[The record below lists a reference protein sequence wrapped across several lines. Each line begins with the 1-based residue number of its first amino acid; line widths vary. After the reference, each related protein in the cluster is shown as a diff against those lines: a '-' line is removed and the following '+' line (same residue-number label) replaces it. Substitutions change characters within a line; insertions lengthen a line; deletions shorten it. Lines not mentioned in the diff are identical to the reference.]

1 MKIVYMGTPDFA
13 AVSLK
18 ALLDA
23 QYEITAVFTQ
33 PDKPKGRGHKLCFS
47 PVKELAVEHDIPVYQ
62 PVTLKDEAVQQQIR
76 ELAPDMIIVVAYGKL
91 LPEAV
96 LNIPPLGCINVH
108 GSLLPKYRGAAPIQW
123 SVLNGDKETGIT
135 TMYMAKGMDTGDII
149 LQKKTAI
156 GEDET
161 AAELFDRM
169 AQLGAQTLLDTIPL
183 LINGTAPR
191 IPQNEAEAT
200 HVSMLSKEQAQL
212 DFTRSADEV
221 HHFICGMSDWPCA
234 YTSVLGKR
242 LKVYRSHRSALTSDM
257 APGSVV
263 ESRDKLVVVC
273 GDKGC
278 VELTE
283 VQFDNSKRMDCG
295 AFLRGH
301 AVAVGTVLGE

>member
-1 MKIVYMGTPDFA
+1 MKIIYMGTPDFA
-13 AVSLK
+13 AVSLN

-23 QYEITAVFTQ
+23 GYDVMAVFTQ
-33 PDKPKGRGHKLCFS
+33 PDKPKGRGHKLAFS
-47 PVKELAVEHDIPVYQ
+47 PVKEIAVAHDIPVYQ
-62 PVTLKDEAVQQQIR
+62 PTTLKNEEIQQVIR
-76 ELAPDMIIVVAYGKL
+76 DMAPDMIVVVAYGKL

-96 LNIPPLGCINVH
+96 LNVPPLGCINVH

-149 LQKKTAI
+149 LQDVTTI

-169 AQLGAQTLLDTIPL
+169 AVLGAQTLLKTIPML
-183 LINGTAPR
+183 EAGTAPR
-191 IPQNEAEAT
+191 IPQDEAEAS
-200 HVSMLSKEQAQL
+200 HVSMLSKDQAQI
-212 DFTRSADEV
+212 DFTKTADEV

-234 YTSVLGKR
+234 FTAIDGKR
-242 LKVYRSHRSALTSDM
+242 LKVYRSHRSTLTSKQS
-257 APGSVV
+257 AGSVV
-263 ESRDKLVVVC
+263 ENKKVLTVVC
-273 GDKGC
+273 GDGKC

-283 VQFDNSKRMDCG
+283 VQYDNGKRMAAD

-301 AVAVGTVLGE
+301 SVEIGTVLG

>member
-1 MKIVYMGTPDFA
+1 MKIIYMGTPDFA
-13 AVSLK
+13 AVSLN

-23 QYEITAVFTQ
+23 GYDVMAVFTQ
-33 PDKPKGRGHKLCFS
+33 PDKPKGRGHKLAFS
-47 PVKELAVEHDIPVYQ
+47 PVKEIAVAHDIPVYQ
-62 PVTLKDEAVQQQIR
+62 PTTLKNEEIQQVIR
-76 ELAPDMIIVVAYGKL
+76 DMAPDMIVVVAYGKL

-96 LNIPPLGCINVH
+96 LNVPPLGCINVH

-149 LQKKTAI
+149 LQDVTPI

-169 AQLGAQTLLDTIPL
+169 AVLGAQTLLKTIPML
-183 LINGTAPR
+183 EAGTAPR
-191 IPQNEAEAT
+191 IPQDEAEAS
-200 HVSMLSKEQAQL
+200 HVSMLSKDQAQI
-212 DFTRSADEV
+212 DFTKTADEV

-234 YTSVLGKR
+234 FTAIDGKR
-242 LKVYRSHRSALTSDM
+242 LKVYRSHRSTLTSKQS
-257 APGSVV
+257 AGSVV
-263 ESRDKLVVVC
+263 ESKKVLTVVC
-273 GDKGC
+273 GDGKC

-283 VQFDNSKRMDCG
+283 VQYDNGKRMAAD

-301 AVAVGTVLGE
+301 SVEIGTVLG

>member
-1 MKIVYMGTPDFA
+1 MKIIYMGTPDFA
-13 AVSLK
+13 AVSLN

-23 QYEITAVFTQ
+23 GYDVMAVFTQ
-33 PDKPKGRGHKLCFS
+33 PDKPKGRGHKLAFS
-47 PVKELAVEHDIPVYQ
+47 PVKEIAVAHDIPVYQ
-62 PVTLKDEAVQQQIR
+62 PTTLKNEEIQQVIR
-76 ELAPDMIIVVAYGKL
+76 DMAPDMIVVVAYGKL

-96 LNIPPLGCINVH
+96 LNVPPLGCINVH

-149 LQKKTAI
+149 LQDVTPI

-169 AQLGAQTLLDTIPL
+169 AVLGAQTLLKTIPML
-183 LINGTAPR
+183 EAGTAPR
-191 IPQNEAEAT
+191 IPQDEAEAS
-200 HVSMLSKEQAQL
+200 HVSMLSKDQAQI
-212 DFTRSADEV
+212 DFTKTADEV

-234 YTSVLGKR
+234 FTAIDGKR
-242 LKVYRSHRSALTSDM
+242 LKVYRSHRSTLTSKQS
-257 APGSVV
+257 AGSVV
-263 ESRDKLVVVC
+263 ENKKVLTVVC
-273 GDKGC
+273 GDGKC

-283 VQFDNSKRMDCG
+283 VQYDNGKRMAAD

-301 AVAVGTVLGE
+301 SVEIGTVLG

>member
-1 MKIVYMGTPDFA
+1 MKIIYMGTPDFA
-13 AVSLK
+13 AVSLN

-23 QYEITAVFTQ
+23 GYDVMAVFTQ
-33 PDKPKGRGHKLCFS
+33 PDKPKGRGHKLAFS
-47 PVKELAVEHDIPVYQ
+47 PVKEIAVAHDIPVYQ
-62 PVTLKDEAVQQQIR
+62 PTTLKNEEVQQQIR
-76 ELAPDMIIVVAYGKL
+76 EMAPDMIVVVAYGKL

-96 LNIPPLGCINVH
+96 LNVPPLGCINVH

-149 LQKKTAI
+149 LQDVTPI

-169 AQLGAQTLLDTIPL
+169 AVLGAQTLLKTIPML
-183 LINGTAPR
+183 EAGTAPR
-191 IPQNEAEAT
+191 TPQNEAEAS
-200 HVSMLSKEQAQL
+200 HVSMLSKDQAQI
-212 DFTRSADEV
+212 DFTKTADEV

-234 YTSVLGKR
+234 FTAIDDKR
-242 LKVYRSHRSALTSDM
+242 LKVYRSHRSTLTSKQS
-257 APGSVV
+257 AGSVV
-263 ESRDKLVVVC
+263 ESKKVLTVVC
-273 GDKGC
+273 GDGKC

-283 VQFDNSKRMDCG
+283 VQYDNGKRMAAD

-301 AVAVGTVLGE
+301 SVEIGTVLG

>member
-1 MKIVYMGTPDFA
+1 MKIIYMGTPDFA
-13 AVSLK
+13 AVSLN

-23 QYEITAVFTQ
+23 GYDVMAVFTQ
-33 PDKPKGRGHKLCFS
+33 PDKPKGRGHKLAFS
-47 PVKELAVEHDIPVYQ
+47 PVKEIAVAHDIPVYQ
-62 PVTLKDEAVQQQIR
+62 PTTLKNEEVQQQIR
-76 ELAPDMIIVVAYGKL
+76 EMAPDMIVVVAYGKL

-96 LNIPPLGCINVH
+96 LNVPPLGCINVH

-149 LQKKTAI
+149 LQDVTTI

-169 AQLGAQTLLDTIPL
+169 AVLGAQTLLKTIPML
-183 LINGTAPR
+183 EAGTAPR
-191 IPQNEAEAT
+191 IPQDEAEAS
-200 HVSMLSKEQAQL
+200 HVSMLSKDQAQI
-212 DFTRSADEV
+212 DFTKTADEV

-234 YTSVLGKR
+234 FTAIDGKR
-242 LKVYRSHRSALTSDM
+242 LKVYRSHRSTLTSKQS
-257 APGSVV
+257 AGSVV
-263 ESRDKLVVVC
+263 ENKKVLTVVC
-273 GDKGC
+273 GDGKC

-283 VQFDNSKRMDCG
+283 VQYDNGKRMAAD

-301 AVAVGTVLGE
+301 SVEIGTVLG

>member
-23 QYEITAVFTQ
+23 EYDVTAVFTQ
-33 PDKPKGRGHKLCFS
+33 PDKPKGRGHKLAFS
-47 PVKELAVEHDIPVYQ
+47 PVKELALAHDIPVYQ
-62 PVTLKDEAVQQQIR
+62 PNTLKDEQVQQQIR
-76 ELAPDMIIVVAYGKL
+76 EMKPDLIVAVAYGKL

-96 LNIPPLGCINVH
+96 LNIPPLGCVNVH

-123 SVLNGDKETGIT
+123 SVLSGDKETGIT

-149 LQKKTAI
+149 LQEKTPI

-169 AQLGAQTLLDTIPL
+169 AVLGAQTLLKTIPML
-183 LINGTAPR
+183 ANGTAPR
-191 IPQNEAEAT
+191 IAQNEAESS
-200 HVSMLSKEQAQL
+200 HVSMLTKDMAHIDFSKPAE
-212 DFTRSADEV
+212 EV

-234 YTSVLGKR
+234 YTAVLGKR
-242 LKVYRSHRSALTSDM
+242 LKVYRSHLSALTSNKP
-257 APGSVV
+257 AGSVA
-263 ESRDKLVVVC
+263 ESKNVLNVVC
-273 GDKGC
+273 GDGRC

-283 VQFDNSKRMDCG
+283 VQFDNGKRMDC
-295 AFLRGH
+295 ASFLRGH
-301 AVAVGTVLGE
+301 AVEIGTVLE

>member
-23 QYEITAVFTQ
+23 GYDVTAVFTQ
-33 PDKPKGRGHKLCFS
+33 PDKPKGRGHKLAFS
-47 PVKELAVEHDIPVYQ
+47 PVKELAIAHDIPVYQ
-62 PVTLKDEAVQQQIR
+62 PTTLKTDEAKQTVR
-76 ELAPDMIIVVAYGKL
+76 DLNPDLIVVVAYGKL
-91 LPEAV
+91 LPEEV
-96 LNIPPLGCINVH
+96 LNIPPLGCVNVH

-149 LQKKTAI
+149 LQNKTPI

-169 AQLGAQTLLDTIPL
+169 AVLGAETLLQTIPL
-183 LINGTAPR
+183 LIAGTAPR
-191 IPQNEAEAT
+191 IPQNEAESS
-200 HVSMLSKEQAQL
+200 HVSMLSKEMAQI
-212 DFTRSADEV
+212 DFTKDAATV
-221 HHFICGMSDWPCA
+221 HHFICGLSDWPCA
-234 YTSVLGKR
+234 YTSVFGKR
-242 LKVYRSHRSALTSDM
+242 FKIYRSHLSAMTTEEK
-257 APGSVV
+257 PGTVV
-263 ESRDKLVVVC
+263 ESKHALTVAC
-273 GDKGC
+273 GDGRC

-283 VQFDNSKRMDCG
+283 VQFDNGKRMDCA

-301 AVAVGTVLGE
+301 AVAIGTVLE